1 MKPETSLTTDPRA
14 RLALAGSSLPA
25 RRRRLVRVAGA
36 LLLIIGVWAAGAYA
50 LDQYGQRRPAARER
64 YDAIVVLG
72 CRVRPDGSPSF
83 ALARRTRLAVELY
96 EAGHAPLLVF
106 TGGVGDFPPSE
117 AEAAARLAREFGV
130 PGKAIHLEDASTST
144 EENARMAAT
153 QTAARDVLLVSD
165 AYHLARARLV
175 FARYFPGRVDVAGSL
190 GVRSQ
195 RIRGAL
201 REVFAISAYALLGRL
216 S

>member
-1 MKPETSLTTDPRA
+1 
-14 RLALAGSSLPA
+14 
-25 RRRRLVRVAGA
+25 VAGA
-36 LLLIIGVWAAGAYA
+36 FLVITLLWSAGAFA
-50 LDQYGQRRPAARER
+50 LDRYGQRRPSAGQR

-83 ALARRTRLAVELY
+83 ALARRTRLAVELF

-106 TGGVGDFPPSE
+106 TGGVGEFPPSE
-117 AEAAARLAREFGV
+117 AAAAARLARHYGV
-130 PGKAIHLEDASTST
+130 PASAIHLEDASTST
-144 EENARMAAT
+144 EENARMAAEE
-153 QTAARDVLLVSD
+153 TAARDLLLVSD

-175 FARYFPGRVDVAGSL
+175 FARYFPGRIEVAGSL
-190 GVRSQ
+190 GIPSQ
-195 RIRGAL
+195 RIRGSL